1 MTDWRKYLHLLQ
13 MPCYVYDLAEILARI
28 SLLKNNLPEN
38 VRLYYAVKANSN
50 LPLLK
55 ALRDKIDGLDIS
67 SGGELEQAALA
78 GYAPQNFSFAGPGK
92 TDAELE
98 LALNSGCGSLS
109 AESFDDLAR
118 IENIAQKL
126 GKTAFVS
133 LRVNPAGLVEK
144 FALKMGGKPT
154 QFGIDEE
161 ELEKLP
167 ELKQAKIIGLHVY
180 AGTQCLDAPALAE
193 NLQNIFKLAKKIGA
207 PLRQINI
214 GGGLGVD
221 YYAGQEPLDAAT
233 FCQDLSREAKKWP
246 QTKIILEL
254 GRYLVA
260 PAGDYL
266 CRVIN
271 IKKSRGKTFV
281 IVDGGLHQNI
291 SATGNLGQVIRK
303 NYKITNLTNPQG
315 ETQTVEISG
324 CLCTPLDALAVNIEL
339 PAPRQGDVLCV
350 RNSGAY
356 GYTASP
362 LLFLGHP
369 TPPEYLLQDE
379 KIALIRGSRR
389 LVEFN

>member
-1 MTDWRKYLHLLQ
+1 MTAWREYLHLLQ
-13 MPCYVYDLAEILARI
+13 LPCYVYNLTEILARVD
-28 SLLKNNLPEN
+28 LLKNNLPEN

-50 LPLLK
+50 LHLLK
-55 ALRDKIDGLDIS
+55 ALRDKVDGLDIS
-67 SGGELEQAALA
+67 SGGEFEQAVLA
-78 GYAPQNFSFAGPGK
+78 GYAPQTFSFAGPGK
-92 TDAELE
+92 TDTELE
-98 LALNSGCGSLS
+98 LAVNSGCGSLS
-109 AESFDDLAR
+109 AESLDDLAR
-118 IENIAQKL
+118 VESVARKL

-161 ELEKLP
+161 ALENLP
-167 ELKQAKIIGLHVY
+167 ELKQTQIIGLHVY
-180 AGTQCLDAPALAE
+180 AGTQCLDAAALAE
-193 NLQNIFKLAKKIGA
+193 NLQNIFKLAKKAGA

-214 GGGLGVD
+214 GGGFGVD
-221 YYAGQEPLDAAT
+221 YYAGQEPLDIAT
-233 FCQDLSREAKKWP
+233 VCQDLSREAKKWP

-260 PAGDYL
+260 AAGDYL
-266 CRVIN
+266 CPVVN

-291 SATGNLGQVIRK
+291 SATGNLGQIIRK

-315 ETQTVEISG
+315 ELQKVEITG
-324 CLCTPLDALAVNIEL
+324 CLCTPLDTLAVNLEL
-339 PAPRQGDVLCV
+339 PTPRQGDVLCV
-350 RNSGAY
+350 HNSGAY

-379 KIALIRGSRR
+379 KITLIRGSKR
-389 LVEFN
+389 LAEFN